1 MLYMR
6 RALPSCGMAAIAAA
20 CAVAVPAQAHRGSV
34 PAHMKQVAERNVI
47 RIAPRRLPHT
57 RIPMLIDVQTG
68 LLRNNVRAICH
79 GRGERY
85 RGSRYARFVC
95 VLRPWPLAGQQ
106 QLFVTY
112 RACAH
117 GRFRVHWLGLRRP

>member
-1 MLYMR
+1 MPYMR
-6 RALPSCGMAAIAAA
+6 RALPCCGVAAIAAA
-20 CAVAVPAQAHRGSV
+20 CAVAVPAQAHRGFV
-34 PAHMKQVAERNVI
+34 PAHTKDVAERNVM
-47 RIAPRRLPHT
+47 RITPRSWPHS

-68 LLRNNVRAICH
+68 LLRNNVRAICQ

-106 QLFVTY
+106 ELFVTY
-112 RACAH
+112 CAVAH
-117 GRFRVHWLGLRRP
+117 GRFRVHWLGLRRA

>member
-1 MLYMR
+1 MPYMHKR
-6 RALPSCGMAAIAAA
+6 LTSCGIAGIAAA
-20 CAVAVPAQAHRGSV
+20 YAFVVPAQAYRRSV
-34 PAHMKQVAERNVI
+34 PAHTKDVAERNVM
-47 RIAPRRLPHT
+47 RITPRSWPHS

-68 LLRNNVRAICH
+68 LLRNNVRAICQ

-112 RACAH
+112 RASAH
-117 GRFRVHWLGLRRP
+117 GRFRVHWLGLRRA